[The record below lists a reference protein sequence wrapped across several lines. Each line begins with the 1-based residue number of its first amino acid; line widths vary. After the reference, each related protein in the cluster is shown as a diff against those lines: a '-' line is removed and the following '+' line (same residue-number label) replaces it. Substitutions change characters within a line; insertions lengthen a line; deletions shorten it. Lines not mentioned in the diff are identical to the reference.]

1 MFLRK
6 TVIFCF
12 ILGAAVQI
20 AFPANAALSRAGI
33 TYQQAQNRNVSY
45 FRLLARYN
53 KAIDAMDA
61 NGNTAYCMALQ
72 ENNQET
78 MKFLAF
84 QGADV
89 RHSCVKR
96 INEAK
101 RAEMER
107 QKARSVRASR
117 RYQNENGLFDGDKKY
132 LWAGAG
138 ILAVGGGIALAA
150 SGGGGGGHKDSS
162 GNGGGSTHPV
172 KPNPGDDNPSGD
184 DPLPK
189 PVDPDGDLSNL
200 TAETFKTE
208 EYKKGNFLEGI
219 KAAEAYSHIYKQDE
233 SGNLFGHQAGSDK
246 PLEQI
251 KVGVLDGGVF
261 PNADIKGKV
270 TKRYDL
276 NNYSKDQSVWAFASN
291 DGGVQGYVVKKD
303 SKYYL
308 FHVHHVWSDERNK
321 YIDQFEPIW
330 RDENGYH
337 IGVDDSMANKT
348 IDWGME
354 EEILDGL
361 MREGWGKTLADM
373 TLVNAGAGFPGV
385 DLSTLDP
392 TKIVD
397 DLKYDWGDALSH
409 LSHGT
414 HVAGIIAAKKN
425 EDGMHGVAFDNA
437 EILGGSWDM
446 QVDGKIYNTVKQM
459 VNDGAAVISNSWGT
473 GFALDDFDRTREGYK
488 KNIPDVWNSYA
499 YAAKNGT
506 VWVQATGNEGR
517 SQPDYL
523 IGMGAADLSKDGY
536 KKSDTAVPYL
546 AVAALDYDTKSDRA
560 TSGELAWYSNACGS
574 AAGYCLAAPGS
585 EILSTSASDTGNMYM
600 SGTSMAT
607 PVVSGSIA
615 LLNGYY
621 PWLNGQN
628 IAYLLLE
635 TANKNGVYANSSI
648 YGQGALDLEAAVTT
662 PIGDLRLPEN
672 SSFAS
677 LSSARASR
685 LALSA
690 PLQKQM
696 LKAMPKTVTAF
707 DVLDRPFQYDTAKLM
722 NTTHA
727 SNANLRNAVSKMA
740 MGGVTKTIK
749 DEKSGF
755 QFTTQDSLSNGGW
768 ANLSSAE
775 VISETDTAATRF
787 YYAANSKYATAD
799 NVLKASSNPYL
810 AMNEAYGAENTLKL
824 SDSSKLKLSIQTGEN
839 GLYERDYEQDRNSF
853 NERSYALTGEY
864 SFNLTDYL
872 EVAALGGM
880 LFENDAVL
888 GMNGA
893 GAFGMK
899 DSSTYYMGI
908 RAALNLTP
916 DFSILAAYYRGY
928 TQGGDAAM
936 LSISDLQTESFMLAG
951 EYKINKANKV
961 GLSLSSPLSVVKG
974 RASVLF
980 ARGRDNYSDTIYMQK
995 LSTSLKP
1002 EAKEYDLGLYYQGQP
1017 EENINLL
1024 GKVEARFNADGE
1036 KGVTDYIGIVGAGVA
1051 F

>member
-6 TVIFCF
+6 TVIFSF
-12 ILGAAVQI
+12 ILGAAVYV
-20 AFPANAALSRAGI
+20 AFPANAALSRAVV
-33 TYQQAQNRNVSY
+33 TYQQAQNHNLSY
-45 FRLLARYN
+45 FRLLARYY
-53 KAIDAMDA
+53 KAIDIVDGS
-61 NGNTAYCMALQ
+61 GNTAYCLALR
-72 ENNQET
+72 ENNQEA
-78 MKFLAF
+78 MRFLAF

-89 RHSCVKR
+89 QHQCVRR
-96 INEAK
+96 INEQKQADM
-101 RAEMER
+101 RR
-107 QKARSVRASR
+107 QRMQQARVSR
-117 RYQNENGLFDGDKKY
+117 RYQNESGLFDSDKKY

-150 SGGGGGGHKDSS
+150 SGGGGGSS
-162 GNGGGSTHPV
+162 HNGGGSGTPPV
-172 KPNPGDDNPSGD
+172 SQNPGDDIPRGD
-184 DPLPK
+184 DPLPE
-189 PVDPDGDLSNL
+189 PEQPAGGL
-200 TAETFKTE
+200 TDVTADTFKTE

-219 KAAEAYSHIYKQDE
+219 KAAEAYSHIYKKDE

-246 PLEQI
+246 PLEKI

-270 TKRYDL
+270 SKRYDI
-276 NNYSKDQSVWAFASN
+276 NQFSKDGSVWAAANN
-291 DGGVQGYVVKKD
+291 DGTTQAYLVKQG
-303 SKYYL
+303 SKYYY
-308 FHVHHVWSDERNK
+308 FHLHYEWDPERGAMVNR
-321 YIDQFEPIW
+321 FEPIW
-330 RDENGYH
+330 RGKDGKYH
-337 IGVDDSMANKT
+337 IDVDNSLANEK
-348 IDWGME
+348 IDWGLDE
-354 EEILDGL
+354 ENVNEIISFLGGTPWN
-361 MREGWGKTLADM
+361 EM

-385 DLSTLDP
+385 NLSELDP

-397 DLKYDWGDALSH
+397 DLKYEWGDTLSH

-437 EILGGSWDM
+437 EILGASWDM
-446 QVDGKIYNTVKQM
+446 RLDRRLYNTVKQM
-459 VNDGAAVISNSWGT
+459 VNDGATVFSNSWGT
-473 GFALDDFDRTREGYK
+473 GFALDELDRTRDGYK
-488 KNIPDVWNSYA
+488 KSMPEVWDSYV
-499 YAAKNGT
+499 YAAKNGA
-506 VWVQATGNEGR
+506 VWVQAAGNESR
-517 SQPDYL
+517 SQPDYF
-523 IGMGAADLSKDGY
+523 IGMGAVDLSEDGY

-546 AVAALDYDTKSDRA
+546 AVAALDYATKHDGA
-560 TSGELAWYSNACGS
+560 TSGELAWYSNACGDAS
-574 AAGYCLAAPGS
+574 GYCLAAPGS
-585 EILSTSASDTGNMYM
+585 EVLSTVASNTGNMYM
-600 SGTSMAT
+600 DGTSMAT

-621 PWLNGQN
+621 PWLNAQN
-628 IAYLLLE
+628 VAYLLLE
-635 TANKNGVYANSSI
+635 TANKDGVYANSSI

-662 PIGDLRLPEN
+662 PLGDLRLPEN
-672 SSFAS
+672 ASFDS
-677 LSSARASR
+677 LTSARASR

-707 DVLDRPFQYDTAKLM
+707 DILDRPFQYDTAKLM

-755 QFTTQDSLSNGGW
+755 QFTTQDSLSNGGM

-799 NVLKASSNPYL
+799 NVLKASNNPYL

-824 SDSSKLKLSIQTGEN
+824 SDTSKLKLSIQTGEN
-839 GLYERDYEQDRNSF
+839 GLYERDYEQDKNSF

-864 SFNLTDYL
+864 SFSLTDYL

-880 LFENDAVL
+880 LLENEAVL
-888 GMNGA
+888 GMNGE
-893 GAFGMK
+893 GAFGVK
-899 DSSTYYMGI
+899 DSSTYYIGV

-936 LSISDLQTESFMLAG
+936 LSISDLVTESFMLAG
-951 EYKINKANKV
+951 EYKIDKANKI

-1002 EAKEYDLGLYYQGQP
+1002 EAKEYDLGVYYQGKP